1 MREIEKAREFFGCD
15 ADEHS
20 DECASVV
27 DYAED
32 ETGCGLLSALLLSE
46 RDAARREAVEE
57 CAKILDGREWSAR
70 QGAKDALTDG
80 SRFFQCGEEK
90 AYRDGANHLRTLLP
104 PAPGTKEVGS
114 G

>member
-1 MREIEKAREFFGCD
+1 MREIEKVVDEIVEFFYCA
-15 ADEHS
+15 ADRQHFE
-20 DECASVV
+20 EKVKA
-27 DYAED
+27 
-32 ETGCGLLSALLLSE
+32 TLLSE

-104 PAPGTKEVGS
+104 PATGTS
-114 G
+114 GEGKP